1 MDEVEKYQ
9 LPDNINLPVSKVR
22 KVTGT
27 GGKKKSLQVKS
38 YMPLYAIMPGNCEI
52 VRTKKI

>member
-27 GGKKKSLQVKS
+27 GEKKKKKPSGKELHAIICH
-38 YMPLYAIMPGNCEI
+38 YAW
-52 VRTKKI
+52 KL